1 MPDTLDVSKMN
12 DHELLLVLH
21 TKFDNV
27 VGDIKDLKDG
37 TTTRI
42 TALEYKA
49 EQLETYKASKV
60 DLKTTDERLDRV
72 RTSQNYIIGGLIVL
86 NIALTFINKL
96 LG

>member
-27 VGDIKDLKDG
+27 VGDIRELKDG
-37 TTTRI
+37 TSTRI
-42 TALEYKA
+42 IALEHKT

-60 DLKTTDERLDRV
+60 DLEKTDGRLDRV
-72 RTSQNYIIGGLIVL
+72 RTTQNYIIGGLIVL
-86 NIALTFINKL
+86 NIALSFINKYL
-96 LG
+96 